1 MNKNSNANDIILIDE
16 EKFRFVCDEAYNKNK
31 ISNNFNF
38 GSKIKKV
45 VIMYLI
51 LIILKVNFMIMIT
64 I

>member
-1 MNKNSNANDIILIDE
+1 MNKNSNVNDIILIDE
-16 EKFRFVCDEAYNKNK
+16 EKFRFVCDEAYNKNN

-38 GSKIKKV
+38 GSKIKKE